1 MFRSLRTQILGK
13 TLQNLPGLS
22 AQPPVSPASDGGS
35 SAAKLS
41 DRGSFLFLE
50 AVFANRPPLPTGR
63 FMRPEL
69 PINECLD
76 QVIARLRGDRP
87 VVLRAPPGAGKT
99 TGVPPALLR
108 HDAVDGQILLLQ
120 PRRLAARAAAHRLSQ
135 LAGERVAE
143 TFGYHVRFD
152 RAVGANTRVVAM
164 TTGVLLRQLTADPF
178 LEHVGCVILDEFH
191 ERSLEIDLAL
201 GMLQRLR
208 TTVRP
213 ELKLV
218 VMSATLET
226 EPVERL
232 LGDAVVIESR
242 GRAFEVEVRYDKS
255 LKRPSTKPSAIAEQ
269 VAGRMSDALRSI
281 DGDVLVFLPGVGEIH
296 RTADSI
302 SALARKHQADVFK
315 LYGELSPQQQ
325 DAVLAPS
332 PSRKIVL
339 ATNVAETSVTIPGV
353 TSVIDSGLA
362 RVMQFD
368 PAVGLPSL
376 RLQPISKASA
386 DQRAGRAGR
395 TAPGI
400 CYRLWPEAMHRSRPD
415 HTPPEIA
422 VADLSSAVLTLAAW
436 GERDV
441 F

>member
-1 MFRSLRTQILGK
+1 
-13 TLQNLPGLS
+13 
-22 AQPPVSPASDGGS
+22 
-35 SAAKLS
+35 
-41 DRGSFLFLE
+41 
-50 AVFANRPPLPTGR
+50 
-63 FMRPEL
+63 MRPEL

-400 CYRLWPEAMHRSRPD
+400 CYRLWPKRCTAADPITRHRKSRSP
-415 HTPPEIA
+415 TCPPPC
-422 VADLSSAVLTLAAW
+422 
-436 GERDV
+436 
-441 F
+441 